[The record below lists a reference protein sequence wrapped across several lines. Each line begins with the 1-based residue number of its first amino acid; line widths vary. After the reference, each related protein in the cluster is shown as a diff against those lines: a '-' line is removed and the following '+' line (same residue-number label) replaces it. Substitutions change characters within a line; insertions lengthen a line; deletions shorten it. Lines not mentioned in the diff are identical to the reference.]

1 MTYGDFKGLI
11 RKTASDKKL
20 YDKAFNVA
28 KDPKCDGCQHELA
41 SIVYKFFDK
50 FLIHLQIDLFP
61 VEQLKIKLC
70 LIKN

>member
-20 YDKAFNVA
+20 CDKAFNVA
-28 KDPKCDGCQHELA
+28 KDPKCDECQHELA

-50 FLIHLQIDLFP
+50 FPICLQIDLFP
-61 VEQLKIKLC
+61 MEQLKAKSC